1 MWVGKRGGGEEGGI
15 DVLVTSVLEPEELC
29 DFGLYV
35 SVTRDEGSPLVGH
48 CTLQDPPLEV
58 YPNRSI
64 HQCHRVSLRSGISRL
79 PSFPRTDYGRGV
91 TMEDQTELYV

>member
-1 MWVGKRGGGEEGGI
+1 MCWL
-15 DVLVTSVLEPEELC
+15 LVYLSRRNCVTLAYV
-29 DFGLYV
+29 V

-48 CTLQDPPLEV
+48 YTLQDPPLEV

-79 PSFPRTDYGRGV
+79 PTCPRTDYGRGV
-91 TMEDQTELYV
+91 MMEDQTELYV